1 MITRIWA
8 VSQKILILVLVS
20 VLACQSQVAK
30 NEAKFLSMLEKTEFY
45 KFEDEDK
52 NDINPFSEDWKTI
65 TVKRNDLK
73 YRFKLSKIY
82 NEANGMIIG
91 AYVFNTENEM
101 SYYDNGQ
108 YVLVGFVEDL
118 LYGRDNI
125 FSLCMSWDVFE
136 NTIIATNDLIGDLLR
151 NSKILG
157 YVEK

>member
-1 MITRIWA
+1 MIW
-8 VSQKILILVLVS
+8 
-20 VLACQSQVAK
+20 
-30 NEAKFLSMLEKTEFY
+30 
-45 KFEDEDK
+45 
-52 NDINPFSEDWKTI
+52 
-65 TVKRNDLK
+65 K

-125 FSLCMSWDVFE
+125 FSLCMSWGVFE

-151 NSKILG
+151 DSKILG